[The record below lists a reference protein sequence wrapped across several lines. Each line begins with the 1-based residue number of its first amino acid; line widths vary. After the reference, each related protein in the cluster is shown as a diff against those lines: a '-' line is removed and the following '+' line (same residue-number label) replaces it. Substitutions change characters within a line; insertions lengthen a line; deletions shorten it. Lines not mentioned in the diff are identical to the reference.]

1 MKIIGKLFFLWII
14 FSACFYFFYM
24 DDAEDAAHKTSLF
37 DALEVEMT
45 VSGENSNAPEQ
56 REVMYDKLNDY
67 VKDKYDIDLEESI
80 MDVIEEKGFEYST
93 NDIKHGNGMGEY
105 VVNVK
110 NDQGKK
116 FSIKFIYVDKSMKNA
131 SEAQVVLTEFAGEKI
146 SAYPSTNIA
155 CFVYGVDT
163 DVCSYMDKIHPFY
176 GRNM

>member
-116 FSIKFIYVDKSMKNA
+116 FRHIFLFSS
-131 SEAQVVLTEFAGEKI
+131 
-146 SAYPSTNIA
+146 
-155 CFVYGVDT
+155 
-163 DVCSYMDKIHPFY
+163 
-176 GRNM
+176 